1 MVIDLIFS
9 QANMSYYYY
18 ENGLGYTYEQYKKQ
32 LQNGDETIG
41 GGSGSSFFYDDGGIS
56 IEGYT

>member
-9 QANMSYYYY
+9 QANMSYFYN

-32 LQNGDETIG
+32 LQNGDEAIG

>member
-9 QANMSYYYY
+9 QANMSYYYN

-41 GGSGSSFFYDDGGIS
+41 GGSGSSFFYDDGGTS